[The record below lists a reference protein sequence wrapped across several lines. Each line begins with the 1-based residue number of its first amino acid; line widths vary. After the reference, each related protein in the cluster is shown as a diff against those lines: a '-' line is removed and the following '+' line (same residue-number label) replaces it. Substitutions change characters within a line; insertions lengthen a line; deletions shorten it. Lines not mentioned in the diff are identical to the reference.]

1 LERLSYD
8 HVLPPFFLRRL
19 KFTNAPYV
27 SIIIFATTSLAIFA
41 VVDTNITIL
50 SGIFTV
56 AFLIMVG
63 LFAFSDLLLKVNRD
77 RLVREP
83 RVGLPVVL
91 LALLIVSAA
100 IAGNVAMSPV
110 IVGYFAVFFLF
121 ALMAMTYTGYR
132 GKLLLALYW
141 IYTRNKKL
149 HSWRWTRNWHIGLIE
164 SIRKGKKQPIIFFA
178 NTDEVQTHIS

>member
-1 LERLSYD
+1 
-8 HVLPPFFLRRL
+8 
-19 KFTNAPYV
+19 
-27 SIIIFATTSLAIFA
+27 
-41 VVDTNITIL
+41 
-50 SGIFTV
+50 
-56 AFLIMVG
+56 MMG

-91 LALLIVSAA
+91 LALVIVSAA

-110 IVGYFAVFFLF
+110 IVGYFVVFFLF

-132 GKLLLALYW
+132 GQVLLALYW

-149 HSWRWTRNWHIGLIE
+149 HSWCLTRNWHVRLIE
-164 SIRKGKKQPIIFFA
+164 NIRKGKKQPVVFFA
-178 NTDEVQTHIS
+178 KTDEVQTHIS